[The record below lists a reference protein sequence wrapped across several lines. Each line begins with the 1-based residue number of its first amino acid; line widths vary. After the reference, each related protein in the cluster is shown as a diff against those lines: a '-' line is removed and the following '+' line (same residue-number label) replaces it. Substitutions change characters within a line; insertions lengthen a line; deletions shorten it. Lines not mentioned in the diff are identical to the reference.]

1 MAKRKRVPNIDLMKV
16 DKRGELSD
24 QQRRGLAE
32 AISSGDITAEE
43 ALSLKATGELPER
56 FPDRGRVISSPKDL
70 GRISGKPTQPTEFT
84 KPKGLSIDFSGSD
97 FWSDKW
103 DFKKN
108 KGEPDPDFQKTLK
121 ELGPNPRFFEAPRNR
136 KGRK

>member
-1 MAKRKRVPNIDLMKV
+1 MAKRKSVPNIDLMKA
-16 DKRGELSD
+16 DKRGELSE

-32 AISSGDITAEE
+32 AISLGDMTADE

-97 FWSDKW
+97 FWSDDW
-103 DFKKN
+103 DFKKGV
-108 KGEPDPDFQKTLK
+108 GEPDPELQEALK
-121 ELGPNPRFFEAPRNR
+121 ELGPNQRFFEAPKKRS
-136 KGRK
+136 K

>member
-1 MAKRKRVPNIDLMKV
+1 MAKRKKVPNIDLMKP
-16 DKRGELSD
+16 DKRGELSE

-32 AISSGDITAEE
+32 AISLGDITAEE

-70 GRISGKPTQPTEFT
+70 GRISGKPKQPTEFT

-97 FWSDKW
+97 FWSDDW
-103 DFKKN
+103 DFEKGV
-108 KGEPDPDFQKTLK
+108 GEPDPELQEALK
-121 ELGPNPRFFEAPRNR
+121 ELGPNQRFFEAPKN
-136 KGRK
+136 KE